1 MLHNRNE
8 VPSDN
13 RDEVPSDADITASG
27 VMEDKTSTSLSI
39 VSASV
44 FVAAQGKRG
53 KKVNT
58 KFIGSPWTPEGK
70 GRRRRTRK
78 SQIFVRATSGG
89 YSPVLALDPTLA
101 PEDIDADVFDAW
113 FHKQHAAF
121 KE

>member
-1 MLHNRNE
+1 MPAVVLPNRN
-8 VPSDN
+8 
-13 RDEVPSDADITASG
+13 EVPSDADITASG
-27 VMEDKTSTSLSI
+27 GMEDKTSTSLSI

-78 SQIFVRATSGG
+78 SQIFVRLTSGG
-89 YSPVLALDPTLA
+89 YSPVLAIDPTVC
-101 PEDIDADVFDAW
+101 PKDVDSDVFDAW
-113 FHKQHAAF
+113 YHKQLSAF